1 MKRKEVTKLLLLL
14 TLVNSIEG
22 SHIVTNAA
30 DENLYMESQQ
40 SINSEEEK
48 QKENGKKEFE
58 GSVKNQKETS
68 VTEKNKKIE
77 SDLANS
83 VKEKNGLIEENGR
96 LYYYQNGEKKDR
108 FPDRRWEKVLLR

>member
-1 MKRKEVTKLLLLL
+1 
-14 TLVNSIEG
+14 
-22 SHIVTNAA
+22 
-30 DENLYMESQQ
+30 ME
-40 SINSEEEK
+40 
-48 QKENGKKEFE
+48 KKEFE

-96 LYYYQNGEKKDR
+96 LYYYQNGEKR
-108 FPDRRWEKVLLR
+108 PVFRS